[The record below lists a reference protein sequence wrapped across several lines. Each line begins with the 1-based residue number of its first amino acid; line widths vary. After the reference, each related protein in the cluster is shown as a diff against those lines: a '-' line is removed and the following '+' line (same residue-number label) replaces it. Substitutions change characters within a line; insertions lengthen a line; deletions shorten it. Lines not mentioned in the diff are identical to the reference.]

1 MNADRT
7 RVKAFT
13 IVELL
18 VVIGILALLIGI
30 LLPALSGAQRR
41 SLKQNELNALRQI
54 GYAWTLYANSSND
67 KILPGFIGTAVQKKW
82 RVGYLYPSRIP
93 IQPSP
98 SFTSSDPEI
107 ANPWPWRLLPFLEH
121 SLETVYGYIEDPHTA
136 NGDPI
141 FDIVTLDPLQ
151 ITAQLDMQIIAEAA
165 FPIAYEPSFG
175 YNAVY
180 VGGWWEMQGAG
191 SDNAIP
197 RYRFYDARGDR
208 NGDGNIDANERV
220 NVVSRSAGT
229 IRRASQLVTFCS
241 SAVLQPGVYRKFDNL
256 QPGSPYVVPPQLG
269 NQAKWRLAGQTTS
282 AAIGNDTNPD
292 AAADPSGGLDGTT
305 TGGLDPDSIAVE
317 MLTSPPIG
325 RYTRQ
330 AATLYADGHTAVN
343 SPVALLDMRVWI
355 DAASTVGF
363 THDAGSGDWS
373 GP

>member
-98 SFTSSDPEI
+98 DFDPGDPTI
-107 ANPWPWRLLPFLEH
+107 AGPWPWRLLPFLDH
-121 SLETVYGYIEDPHTA
+121 SLETVYGYIEDPHIT
-136 NGDPI
+136 NDGTSYPI
-141 FDIVTLDPLQ
+141 FDTVTLDPHQ
-151 ITAQLDMQIIAEAA
+151 IDAALSMEIIGEAA
-165 FPIAYEPSFG
+165 LPIADEPSFG
-175 YNAVY
+175 YNAFY
-180 VGGWWEMQGAG
+180 VGGWWEMQG
-191 SDNAIP
+191 DPAIP
-197 RYRFYDARGDR
+197 RYRFYDAKADR
-208 NGDGNIDANERV
+208 SRDGNIDDDERT

-241 SAVLQPGVYRKFDNL
+241 SAGLQPGIYRKFENS
-256 QPGSPYVVPPQLG
+256 QRGSHFVVPPQLG
-269 NQAKWRLAGQTTS
+269 PLAQWRLGGQTTS
-282 AAIGNDTNPD
+282 AAIGNEGTRTVL
-292 AAADPSGGLDGTT
+292 AGAGEGLDGTT
-305 TGGLDPDSIAVE
+305 SGGVDPNSISVE
-317 MLTSPPIG
+317 MPTSPPIG

-343 SPVALLDMRVWI
+343 SPAELMDMRVWI

-363 THDAGSGDWS
+363 THTD
-373 GP
+373 